1 MNVLSGAQPRRSAV
15 PAEAAPAV
23 AESAADNSGNA
34 AGSKAEDSK
43 ILQEDSV
50 IAGERAHLRRSRE
63 FLHLMREN
71 VLSLAE
77 NPMAADRVS
86 LEYLKADLYRRA
98 EALKD
103 LPDAP
108 LFFGRLD
115 YSELAQADEDFAGAR
130 RGAPGDRPPGLSLH
144 IGRRHVHDQDGTP
157 VVLDWRAPVS
167 RPFYRASQSD
177 PMGLTLRRRFGFAGG
192 RLTAYEDERFS
203 PGGETRNRSAEPD
216 ALGSPSKLLI
226 TEIERPRSGPMRDI
240 VATIQPEQDDIV
252 RADAGT
258 TVCVQGAPGTGKT
271 AVGLHRV
278 AYLLY
283 AHKEQVTRR
292 GVVVIGPNLA
302 FLSYIRNVLP
312 ALGELDVTQT
322 TVADLVAS
330 TPIKG
335 MDSDEAATVKGD
347 ARMAEVLRN
356 ALWAHIRAPRE
367 ALMVSR
373 GARRLRLPAYEIEAL
388 ARELRDRGVR
398 YGTGRELLAHRIAHV
413 LLTQLEAAGETCDD
427 RTHDAVRRSA
437 PVRKCV
443 DEVWP
448 KVDPKK
454 LVFALLAD
462 QNQVLRNGSGLL
474 SDAEM
479 AAIAWPKPPRGPGS
493 APWTRADQVLID
505 EAADLIERMP
515 SIAHIVVDEA
525 QDLSPMEMR
534 AIGRRCATGAA
545 TVLGD
550 IAQGTTPWAA
560 TSWPTLLSHL
570 GKPGASVR
578 ELDVGYRVPRQI
590 LDFASRLLPS
600 IAPGLS
606 PAQSLRADPNALA
619 VVRVAPGELGAR
631 VAAGVKAALSGLGS
645 VAVIC
650 ADAQI
655 PETAAALRAA
665 GLAFTVLGSADTG
678 PGSASTAQDS
688 AGTGQVS
695 AATAR
700 DSTATARV
708 SADGSSGAGSG
719 MSGADAPD
727 IPDIS
732 VMSQSPMAVSP
743 DPGRLAL
750 VPVTLAK
757 GLEFDHVI
765 LVEPGWIATGE
776 AYGLRRLYVALT
788 RAVSRL
794 TVFHAEPLPAELSL
808 HTIKTGH
815 TFWPVPAFSPCAL
828 HGRRGSGI
836 LRRSG
841 SAWFWQTTISDDGGV
856 LWKAR
861 ETTHRRLST

>member
-1 MNVLSGAQPRRSAV
+1 MPADAGPATAGTAAADSEAGDSQAGDSQAGRVKGSAGDSGA
-15 PAEAAPAV
+15 APGEGDVLA
-23 AESAADNSGNA
+23 
-34 AGSKAEDSK
+34 
-43 ILQEDSV
+43 Q
-50 IAGERAHLRRSRE
+50 ERAHLLRSRQ
-63 FLHLMREN
+63 FLRLMREN
-71 VLSLAE
+71 ALALAK
-77 NPMAADRVS
+77 NPMAGDRVS

-115 YSELAQADEDFAGAR
+115 YRELAAGDDDLAGQA
-130 RGAPGDRPPGLSLH
+130 RGAPVGGPPGGALH
-144 IGRRHVHDQDGTP
+144 IGRRHVHDEDGTP

-167 RPFYRASQSD
+167 RPFYRASQAD

-192 RLTAYEDERFS
+192 ALTAYEDEWFGL
-203 PGGETRNRSAEPD
+203 PGETATRFAQDGAQPAS
-216 ALGSPSKLLI
+216 SLLI
-226 TEIERPRSGPMRDI
+226 AEIERPRSGPMRDI

-252 RADAGT
+252 RADAAT

-292 GVVVIGPNLA
+292 GVVIVGPNLA

-322 TVADLVAS
+322 TVAELVAS
-330 TPIKG
+330 TPVKG
-335 MDSDEAATVKGD
+335 TDSDEAAALKGD
-347 ARMAEVLRN
+347 ARMAVLLRN
-356 ALWAHIRAPRE
+356 ALWANVKAPGE
-367 ALMVSR
+367 ALVVSR
-373 GARRLRLPAYEIEAL
+373 GSRRLRLRADEVEAL
-388 ARELRDRGVR
+388 AAELRERGVR
-398 YGTGRELLAHRIAHV
+398 YGTGRDLLAHRIAHV

-437 PVRKCV
+437 PVRRCV

-448 KVDPKK
+448 KADPRR

-462 QNQVLRNGSGLL
+462 RGQILQNGFGFL
-474 SDAEM
+474 SQDEAT
-479 AAIAWPKPPRGPGS
+479 ALAWRKPPRGLGS

-505 EAADLIERMP
+505 EAADLIERTP

-525 QDLSPMEMR
+525 QDLSPMEAR

-560 TSWPTLLSHL
+560 TSWYALLSHL
-570 GKPGASVR
+570 GKPGAAVR

-606 PAQSLRADPNALA
+606 PAKSLRADPGALR
-619 VVRVAPGELGAR
+619 VVPVAPGELGAR
-631 VAAGVKAALSGLGS
+631 VAHGCASALAAPGS

-650 ADAQI
+650 ADARI
-655 PETAAALRAA
+655 TETAGELTAA
-665 GLAFTVLGSADTG
+665 GLRFAVLGADG
-678 PGSASTAQDS
+678 GPPGAASDEPGSS
-688 AGTGQVS
+688 
-695 AATAR
+695 R
-700 DSTATARV
+700 
-708 SADGSSGAGSG
+708 
-719 MSGADAPD
+719 APD
-727 IPDIS
+727 MPE
-732 VMSQSPMAVSP
+732 QEA
-743 DPGRLAL
+743 RLTL

-765 LVEPGWIATGE
+765 LVEPARIATGE

-808 HTIKTGH
+808 HTIEAG
-815 TFWPVPAFSPCAL
+815 PN
-828 HGRRGSGI
+828 
-836 LRRSG
+836 
-841 SAWFWQTTISDDGGV
+841 
-856 LWKAR
+856 
-861 ETTHRRLST
+861 

>member
-1 MNVLSGAQPRRSAV
+1 M
-15 PAEAAPAV
+15 PADADKTIAA
-23 AESAADNSGNA
+23 
-34 AGSKAEDSK
+34 
-43 ILQEDSV
+43 
-50 IAGERAHLRRSRE
+50 ERAHLTRSRE

-71 VLSLAE
+71 VLDLAQ

-103 LPDAP
+103 LPEAP

-115 YSELAQADEDFAGAR
+115 YSELARTDEDFAGAS
-130 RGAPGDRPPGLSLH
+130 PPEQALH
-144 IGRRHVHDQDGTP
+144 IGRRHVHDEDGTP

-167 RPFYRASQSD
+167 RPFYRASPAD

-192 RLTAYEDERFS
+192 ALTAYEDERFTS
-203 PGGETRNRSAEPD
+203 NGAVSTSRDEHSVPDVADQADSGPQGRKRILARSAD
-216 ALGSPSKLLI
+216 SSALNNPSKLLI

-252 RADAGT
+252 RADAAT

-292 GVVVIGPNLA
+292 GVVVVGPNLA

-330 TPIKG
+330 TPIRAT
-335 MDSDEAATVKGD
+335 DTDEAATVKGD
-347 ARMAEVLRN
+347 ARLAEVLRS
-356 ALWAHIRAPRE
+356 ALWANLRAPAE
-367 ALMVSR
+367 ALVVSH
-373 GARRLRLPAYEIEAL
+373 GARRLRLPAQEIEAL
-388 ARELRDRGVR
+388 ARELRDRGIR

-454 LVFALLAD
+454 LVFTLLSD
-462 QNQVLRNGSGLL
+462 QSQVIQNGCGLL

-479 AAIAWPKPPRGPGS
+479 TAITWPKPPRGPGS

-505 EAADLIERMP
+505 EAADLIERTP

-525 QDLSPMEMR
+525 QDLSPMEVR

-550 IAQGTTPWAA
+550 LAQGTTPWAA

-570 GKPGASVR
+570 GKAGAPVR
-578 ELDVGYRVPRQI
+578 ELDIGYRVPREI

-600 IAPGLS
+600 IAPGLA
-606 PAQSLRADPNALA
+606 PAQSLRADPHAL
-619 VVRVAPGELGAR
+619 RVAP
-631 VAAGVKAALSGLGS
+631 VAAGKLAERLAAECATALERPGS

-650 ADAQI
+650 ADAQV
-655 PETAAALRAA
+655 PGTAQALHDA
-665 GLAFTVLGSADTG
+665 GLPFTVLGSGT
-678 PGSASTAQDS
+678 DS
-688 AGTGQVS
+688 
-695 AATAR
+695 
-700 DSTATARV
+700 
-708 SADGSSGAGSG
+708 
-719 MSGADAPD
+719 
-727 IPDIS
+727 
-732 VMSQSPMAVSP
+732 
-743 DPGRLAL
+743 DPERLTL

-765 LVEPGWIATGE
+765 LVEPGQIATGE

-808 HTIKTGH
+808 HTIGRGVQVR
-815 TFWPVPAFSPCAL
+815 PVAAEGLP
-828 HGRRGSGI
+828 R
-836 LRRSG
+836 
-841 SAWFWQTTISDDGGV
+841 
-856 LWKAR
+856 
-861 ETTHRRLST
+861 

>member
-1 MNVLSGAQPRRSAV
+1 MPADAGPVT
-15 PAEAAPAV
+15 AEAATEDTDQQPAD
-23 AESAADNSGNA
+23 ATIAA
-34 AGSKAEDSK
+34 
-43 ILQEDSV
+43 
-50 IAGERAHLRRSRE
+50 ERAHLAHSRE

-71 VLSLAE
+71 VLTLAQ

-103 LPDAP
+103 LPGAP

-115 YSELAQADEDFAGAR
+115 YSELAETDKDFAGA
-130 RGAPGDRPPGLSLH
+130 DFH
-144 IGRRHVHDQDGTP
+144 IGRRHVHDPDGTP

-192 RLTAYEDERFS
+192 ALTAFEDERFTGS
-203 PGGETRNRSAEPD
+203 GETGNRSDDP
-216 ALGSPSKLLI
+216 LSNPSRLLI

-252 RADAGT
+252 RAGAGT

-283 AHKEQVTRR
+283 AHKELVTRR
-292 GVVVIGPNLA
+292 GVIVVGPNLA

-322 TVADLVAS
+322 TVTDLVAS
-330 TPIKG
+330 TPVRAT
-335 MDSDEAATVKGD
+335 DTDEAAVVKGD
-347 ARMAEVLRN
+347 ARMAQVLSK
-356 ALWAHIRAPRE
+356 ALWSQIRMPRE
-367 ALMVSR
+367 ALVVSR
-373 GARRLRLPAYEIEAL
+373 GSRRLRLPAYEIEAL
-388 ARELRDRGVR
+388 ATELRERGVR
-398 YGTGRELLAHRIAHV
+398 YGTGRDLLAHRIAHV

-427 RTHDAVRRSA
+427 RTHDTVRRSA
-437 PVRKCV
+437 PVRRCV

-448 KVDPKK
+448 KADPKK
-454 LVFALLAD
+454 LIFTLLSSQD
-462 QNQVLRNGSGLL
+462 LLIQNGFGVL
-474 SDAEM
+474 SDAEI
-479 AAIAWPKPPRGPGS
+479 AAIAWQKPPRGLGT

-505 EAADLIERMP
+505 EAADLIERTP

-525 QDLSPMEMR
+525 QDLSPMEVR

-560 TSWPTLLSHL
+560 TSWPALLIHL
-570 GKPGASVR
+570 GKPDAAVR

-590 LDFASRLLPS
+590 LDFASLLLPS
-600 IAPGLS
+600 IAPGLA
-606 PAQSLRADPNALA
+606 PARSLRADAGAL
-619 VVRVAPGELGAR
+619 RVTRVPAADLGAR
-631 VAAGVKAALSGLGS
+631 VAAECATALGRPGS

-650 ADAQI
+650 ADAHL
-655 PETAAALRAA
+655 EENAVELRAA
-665 GLAFTVLGSADTG
+665 GLRFAVLGSADTSTDDTG
-678 PGSASTAQDS
+678 AGDAGDASDAS
-688 AGTGQVS
+688 AG
-695 AATAR
+695 
-700 DSTATARV
+700 DP
-708 SADGSSGAGSG
+708 
-719 MSGADAPD
+719 DA
-727 IPDIS
+727 
-732 VMSQSPMAVSP
+732 
-743 DPGRLAL
+743 GRLTL

-757 GLEFDHVI
+757 GLEFDHVV
-765 LVEPGWIATGE
+765 LVEPSRIATGE

-794 TVFHAEPLPAELSL
+794 SVFHAEPLPAELSL
-808 HTIKTGH
+808 HTIGSDH

-828 HGRRGSGI
+828 
-836 LRRSG
+836 
-841 SAWFWQTTISDDGGV
+841 Q
-856 LWKAR
+856 
-861 ETTHRRLST
+861 

>member
-1 MNVLSGAQPRRSAV
+1 M
-15 PAEAAPAV
+15 PADAGPV
-23 AESAADNSGNA
+23 A
-34 AGSKAEDSK
+34 AGTTADIDSHAVTNHADED
-43 ILQEDSV
+43 DNARDDDV
-50 IAGERAHLRRSRE
+50 IAAERAHLIRSRE
-63 FLHLMREN
+63 YLYLMREN
-71 VLSLAE
+71 VLALAR
-77 NPMAADRVS
+77 NPMAGDRVS

-115 YSELAQADEDFAGAR
+115 YSELAPWAESFAGAAS
-130 RGAPGDRPPGLSLH
+130 RGDPGGRPPGLALH
-144 IGRRHVHDQDGTP
+144 IGRRHVHDPDGTP

-177 PMGLTLRRRFGFAGG
+177 PMGLVLRRRFGFSGG
-192 RLTAYEDERFS
+192 ALTAHEDERFPLS
-203 PGGETRNRSAEPD
+203 GETRARSAQST
-216 ALGSPSKLLI
+216 ALDNPSKLLI

-252 RADAGT
+252 RADAAT
-258 TVCVQGAPGTGKT
+258 SVCVQGAPGTGKT

-292 GVVVIGPNLA
+292 GVIVVGPNLA

-322 TVADLVAS
+322 TVAQLVAS
-330 TPIKG
+330 VPVKG
-335 MDSDEAATVKGD
+335 TDTDEVAAIKGD
-347 ARMAEVLRN
+347 ARMAELLKR
-356 ALWAHIRAPRE
+356 ALWAHLRAPRE
-367 ALMVSR
+367 PLVLSR

-388 ARELRDRGVR
+388 AQELRGRGAR

-427 RTHDAVRRSA
+427 RTHDAVRRTA
-437 PVRKCV
+437 AVRRCV

-454 LVFALLAD
+454 LVFALLSD
-462 QNQVLRNGSGLL
+462 QEHLKQNGSGLL
-474 SDAEM
+474 SEAEM
-479 AAIAWPKPPRGPGS
+479 TALGWQKAPRGAGS
-493 APWTRADQVLID
+493 APWSRADQVLID
-505 EAADLIERMP
+505 EAADLIERTP

-525 QDLSPMEMR
+525 QDLSPMEAR

-560 TSWPTLLSHL
+560 TSWPVLLAHL
-570 GKPGASVR
+570 GKPDAAVR

-606 PAQSLRADPNALA
+606 PAVSLRADPDALR
-619 VVRVAPGELGAR
+619 VQPVPRGQLVTRVAVECAT
-631 VAAGVKAALSGLGS
+631 ALDRPGS

-650 ADAQI
+650 ADAQLT
-655 PETAAALRAA
+655 EVAAALRAA
-665 GLAFTVLGSADTG
+665 GQAFGVLGEQDADL
-678 PGSASTAQDS
+678 AE
-688 AGTGQVS
+688 
-695 AATAR
+695 AAAR
-700 DSTATARV
+700 LT
-708 SADGSSGAGSG
+708 
-719 MSGADAPD
+719 
-727 IPDIS
+727 
-732 VMSQSPMAVSP
+732 
-743 DPGRLAL
+743 L

-765 LVEPGWIATGE
+765 VVEPGRIATGE

-808 HTIKTGH
+808 HTMGEEPFHPGDVK
-815 TFWPVPAFSPCAL
+815 PVRAF
-828 HGRRGSGI
+828 RGE
-836 LRRSG
+836 
-841 SAWFWQTTISDDGGV
+841 GGMKRV
-856 LWKAR
+856 
-861 ETTHRRLST
+861 HRALSTGPSWHFGYAHCAGTTAAAS

>member
-1 MNVLSGAQPRRSAV
+1 MPADAGPAAV
-15 PAEAAPAV
+15 ETA
-23 AESAADNSGNA
+23 AADSH
-34 AGSKAEDSK
+34 SKADTTSDDTGDSGG
-43 ILQEDSV
+43 LRGGVPPDESGV
-50 IAGERAHLRRSRE
+50 IAAERAHLERSRE

-71 VLSLAE
+71 VLSLAQ
-77 NPMAADRVS
+77 NPMAGDRVS

-108 LFFGRLD
+108 LFFGRL
-115 YSELAQADEDFAGAR
+115 EFHEPVWADEGFAGAR
-130 RGAPGDRPPGLSLH
+130 RGVPEGRPPGLALH
-144 IGRRHVHDQDGTP
+144 IGRRHVHDKDGTP

-167 RPFYRASQSD
+167 RPFYRASQTD

-192 RLTAYEDERFS
+192 ALTAFEDERFS
-203 PGGETRNRSAEPD
+203 LGGATSTRSDASAAAPV
-216 ALGSPSKLLI
+216 SNLLI
-226 TEIERPRSGPMRDI
+226 SEIERPRSGPMRDI

-252 RADAGT
+252 RADAAT

-292 GVVVIGPNLA
+292 GVVVVGPNLA

-330 TPIKG
+330 TPIKAT
-335 MDSDEAATVKGD
+335 DTDEAATVKGD

-356 ALWAHIRAPRE
+356 ALWANLRAPKE
-367 ALMVSR
+367 ALVVSR
-373 GARRLRLPAYEIEAL
+373 GARRLRLPAHEIEAL
-388 ARELRDRGVR
+388 AQELRDRGVR

-454 LVFALLAD
+454 LVFSLLSD
-462 QNQVLRNGSGLL
+462 LDQVLQNGFGLL
-474 SDAEM
+474 SDDEM
-479 AAIAWPKPPRGPGS
+479 TAIAWAKPPRGAGS

-505 EAADLIERMP
+505 EAADLIERTP

-525 QDLSPMEMR
+525 QDLSPMEVR

-570 GKPGASVR
+570 GKPAAAVR

-600 IAPGLS
+600 IAPDLS
-606 PAQSLRADPNALA
+606 PAQSLRADPDALA
-619 VVRVAPGELGAR
+619 VVPVAAAELGAQ
-631 VAAGVKAALSGLGS
+631 VAAGCAAALGRAGS

-650 ADAQI
+650 ADAHI
-655 PETAAALRAA
+655 DDAGAALRAA
-665 GLAFTVLGSADTG
+665 GLGFTVLGATAKPGELGDSAEPGDGSAD
-678 PGSASTAQDS
+678 
-688 AGTGQVS
+688 
-695 AATAR
+695 
-700 DSTATARV
+700 
-708 SADGSSGAGSG
+708 
-719 MSGADAPD
+719 
-727 IPDIS
+727 
-732 VMSQSPMAVSP
+732 
-743 DPGRLAL
+743 RLTL

-765 LVEPGWIATGE
+765 LVEPGKIATGE

-808 HTIKTGH
+808 RTIRRAFDLG
-815 TFWPVPAFSPCAL
+815 PVAP
-828 HGRRGSGI
+828 
-836 LRRSG
+836 
-841 SAWFWQTTISDDGGV
+841 
-856 LWKAR
+856 
-861 ETTHRRLST
+861 